1 MEVAG
6 HRNGLF
12 KRSGEKLVAKEDD
25 MNRQNLAD
33 NERGVGISKMIHRIR
48 GVRVAALAVLMLAL
62 SATAKAQCGDS
73 LSAMAASAASAR
85 SQSRFL
91 QSSKRHESAAMVSV
105 AAESAT
111 ASDNAVNTSIV
122 GLWHIRFLVGD
133 QQIQE
138 AFQIWNTGGTEVH
151 NPNVDPRQGN
161 VCVGAW
167 KEAAPLTFKL
177 THRVWLYNTSGD
189 FQGIGVLT
197 ETLVLGDR
205 GATHSGS
212 FTLAIYDPSGNL
224 VAEVPGT
231 VVGER
236 ISVN

>member
-1 MEVAG
+1 
-6 HRNGLF
+6 
-12 KRSGEKLVAKEDD
+12 
-25 MNRQNLAD
+25 MNRQNMAD
-33 NERGVGISKMIHRIR
+33 YNRSVGIFKTIHSIT
-48 GVRVAALAVLMLAL
+48 GVRVAALAVLMIAL
-62 SATAKAQCGDS
+62 SVTAKAQCGDS
-73 LSAMAASAASAR
+73 LNAMAASAASVR
-85 SQSRFL
+85 SQSQFPH
-91 QSSKRHESAAMVSV
+91 SSKRNESAAMQSV

-161 VCVGAW
+161 VCLGTW

-189 FQGIGVLT
+189 FQGIGFLT

-205 GATHSGS
+205 GSTHSGS

-231 VVGER
+231 VVGQR
-236 ISVN
+236 ITVD

>member
-1 MEVAG
+1 MG
-6 HRNGLF
+6 
-12 KRSGEKLVAKEDD
+12 
-25 MNRQNLAD
+25 
-33 NERGVGISKMIHRIR
+33 
-48 GVRVAALAVLMLAL
+48 
-62 SATAKAQCGDS
+62 S
-73 LSAMAASAASAR
+73 L
-85 SQSRFL
+85 
-91 QSSKRHESAAMVSV
+91 

-111 ASDNAVNTSIV
+111 AGDNAVNTSIV

-161 VCVGAW
+161 VCLGTW
-167 KEAAPLTFKL
+167 KETAPPTFKL
-177 THRVWLYNTSGD
+177 SHRVWPYNTSGD

-205 GATHSGS
+205 GSTHSGS
-212 FTLAIYDPSGNL
+212 FTLAIYDPLGNL

-236 ISVN
+236 ITVD